1 MPPDRLGLWPAG
13 TTKALRRLFFQTE
26 TLRAIDKFHVANV
39 KSVKLL
45 VRSFC
50 VREIGHAQQCRQR
63 SIAEPCLGRCGT
75 LRMLNWRPSAH
86 APAWLSKSQAEN
98 ARKLSDCAGYLRHKP
113 ILTQASRSQAAGAK
127 GGEWA
132 QAVGRSRG
140 GRTSKIHCLA
150 DDRGRPVAFAL
161 TPGNVADISMA
172 MPLLAAIARPNRLIA
187 DKAYDADSLRSW
199 LKIRRIQAVI
209 PSTATRTVPYPL
221 DRAVYRRRN
230 LIERLFCRLK
240 NWRRLATRYDR
251 LARNYLAALA
261 LVAAVTEWI

>member
-1 MPPDRLGLWPAG
+1 MPLARRAARIWSGHHDLQSLQQMVAAR
-13 TTKALRRLFFQTE
+13 ALAAPV
-26 TLRAIDKFHVANV
+26 RADC
-39 KSVKLL
+39 
-45 VRSFC
+45 SFWRC
-50 VREIGHAQQCRQR
+50 SSRTQPRQF
-63 SIAEPCLGRCGT
+63 ACEGAPLGR
-75 LRMLNWRPSAH
+75 R
-86 APAWLSKSQAEN
+86 
-98 ARKLSDCAGYLRHKP
+98 RKR
-113 ILTQASRSQAAGAK
+113 
-127 GGEWA
+127 GESA

-172 MPLLAAIARPNRLIA
+172 VPLLSAVTSPKHLIA
-187 DKAYDADSLRSW
+187 DKAYDADSLRNW
-199 LKIRRIQAVI
+199 LKTRRIKAVI

-251 LARNYLAALA
+251 LARNYIAALA
-261 LVAAVTEWI
+261 LVAIVIEWI